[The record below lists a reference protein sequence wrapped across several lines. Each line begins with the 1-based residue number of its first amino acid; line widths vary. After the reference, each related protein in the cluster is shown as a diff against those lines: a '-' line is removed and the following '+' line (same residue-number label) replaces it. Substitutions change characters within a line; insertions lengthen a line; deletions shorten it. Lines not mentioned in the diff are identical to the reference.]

1 MKRKILKAL
10 LKTLAGLISDFESLK
25 FLLNWPTPSTA
36 GEQSQPSHS
45 AFSLVAP
52 PTDSSHADPT
62 HLLSCPMHA
71 AMPIS
76 QMDMEN
82 FRALLASCGTLSS
95 LWKRIREEQ

>member
-1 MKRKILKAL
+1 MKAL

-25 FLLNWPTPSTA
+25 FPLNRPTPQQLVS
-36 GEQSQPSHS
+36 EVSLPILQ

-52 PTDSSHADPT
+52 PTDPT
-62 HLLSCPMHA
+62 RLLNCPMNA
-71 AMPIS
+71 AMPTS

-95 LWKRIREEQ
+95 SWKRTQGEQ